1 MGEFF
6 SAFWNLVPVTIGH
19 GFLHALVALG
29 IMIPFRLLNFPDL
42 TSEGAFPLGGCVCAA
57 LIAAAVHPLAAMLVA
72 VAAGFAAGAAT
83 AAIHLKLRINT
94 LLAGILVVTMLWS
107 VNLRVMGKS
116 NVPLFSLPN
125 AFDLAWPKFTASHGA
140 QIAFWVA
147 LSLLLLAAMRWFLRT
162 EVGLMVRAVGSND
175 VMARANGVHVARVT
189 LLGVAAANAFSAFAG
204 ASLAQ
209 IQGYADVAMGFG
221 ILINGLA
228 ALIIGEAITGR
239 HTVFRQLLAPFVGAV
254 VYYLVVALGLAAG
267 VHPSDLKLVTGL
279 FVLATLGLPAF
290 RRAAVREPKLKA

>member
-1 MGEFF
+1 MAEFF
-6 SAFWNLVPVTIGH
+6 AAFWNLLPVSLGH
-19 GFLHALVALG
+19 GLLHAFVALG

-72 VAAGFAAGAAT
+72 LVAGFGAGCVT
-83 AAIHLKLRINT
+83 AGIHLRLRINT

-116 NVPLFSLPN
+116 NIPLFSLPN
-125 AFDLAWPKFTASHGA
+125 AFDQAWSGFTASHGA
-140 QIAFWVA
+140 QITFWVA
-147 LSLLLLAAMRWFLRT
+147 LSAALVLAARWFLRT
-162 EVGLMVRAVGSND
+162 EAGLVVRAVGAND
-175 VMARANGVHVARVT
+175 TMARANGVNVARVT
-189 LLGVAAANAFSAFAG
+189 LLGVGTANAFSAFAG

-221 ILINGLA
+221 MLINGLA

-239 HTVFRQLLAPFVGAV
+239 DSVLRQILAPFVGAL

-279 FVLATLGLPAF
+279 FVLGTLGLPAF
-290 RRAAVREPKLKA
+290 RRAMVREPRLRA

>member
-1 MGEFF
+1 MAEFLA
-6 SAFWNLVPVTIGH
+6 AFWNLVPVTIGH
-19 GFLHALVALG
+19 GLLHALVALG

-116 NVPLFSLPN
+116 NIPLFSLPN
-125 AFDLAWPKFTASHGA
+125 VFDQAWAGFTASHGA
-140 QIAFWVA
+140 QITFWVA
-147 LSLLLLAAMRWFLRT
+147 LSLLLVAAIRWFLRT
-162 EVGLMVRAVGSND
+162 EVGLMVRAVGAND

-239 HTVFRQLLAPFVGAV
+239 HTVLRQLLAPFVGAV
-254 VYYLVVALGLAAG
+254 VYYLVVALGLAGG

-290 RRAAVREPKLKA
+290 RRASVREPKLKA